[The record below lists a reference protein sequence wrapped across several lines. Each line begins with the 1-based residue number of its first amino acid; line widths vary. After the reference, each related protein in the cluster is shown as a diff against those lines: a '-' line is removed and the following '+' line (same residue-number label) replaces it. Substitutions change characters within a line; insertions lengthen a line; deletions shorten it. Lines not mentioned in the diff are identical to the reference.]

1 MLLGGRKGREG
12 ASEIIRAEIL
22 CVWVS
27 GFRRATCDI
36 RALFIYLF
44 FFSVYSWKLLVAA
57 REEREVPGALHAR
70 DEQGGVL
77 PERETGDV
85 LDRGG
90 RPQQHA
96 F

>member
-12 ASEIIRAEIL
+12 ASRIIRAEIL

-27 GFRRATCDI
+27 GFGLATCDI
-36 RALFIYLF
+36 RAF
-44 FFSVYSWKLLVAA
+44 FSSSVYSWKLLVAA
-57 REEREVPGALHAR
+57 GKEREVPGALHAR

-77 PERETGDV
+77 SERETGDV

-96 F
+96 L